1 MTVRVRC
8 CRLHEQPRIVSPP
21 ALPLLI
27 ADHRVVAGDV
37 LTAVGLLRWGLDLQ
51 RSEIQVLLAGRGI
64 ALSTGEI
71 SALSTE
77 FLLRFFLLHHRRA
90 DRIRAHLQTLPGTVW
105 LVDGTQDEGSEV
117 VFVVQ
122 EGFSRIVLDADLL
135 PNEGRTAVA
144 LVLQRNR
151 SEFGVPDAL
160 LRDFSPEIREA
171 ARRVLPGV
179 PQIGCHV
186 HFGRNLGEHLF
197 ETTYGALRQAVLQ
210 TKVLT
215 RLLDLRRRLLERTGE
230 SLLVRAFDHWARL
243 AVEYLD
249 EPRRHLSR
257 YPMTLPYHACVARAF
272 EVEDWCRRV
281 VRALAA
287 RNTTVPSV
295 GELEALLRGRL
306 HGEAVIVPFS
316 RLTRAQAWFEEI
328 RAVLRLSRNRLGD
341 PPPAPRPVG
350 EVAEELSR
358 TLERIREESRRM
370 GGPYAALGELLWEY
384 TAEHVGE
391 LLAPV
396 VGRDGR
402 ELLVDRV
409 TNLVESRHR
418 WNRQKARRRT
428 GRGRTSRE
436 MVLHGPLLAVFSNLF
451 NRAYVEAVLGDVR
464 SLPVELMAIPAEE
477 VEALRERLATG
488 RKPKGLPVRDEE
500 RAGRLLELVEV
511 LEGGGDAE
519 DGLMVGWLQGVTSQD
534 LTEV

>member
-1 MTVRVRC
+1 MVTTHVLHPQDPPRQPRLLRRGRGSPRGPARPPTPYPLHRHLPRRPRHQVPPRPGGGLRHPRPPRRPLLPRRTRQGRPRLRLRGKKRRPLPLLRPLPAFPRRCEECGHRLQAYQTWSRSIVSLEGRTTVTVRVRC
-8 CRLHEQPRIVSPP
+8 CRLHEQPRTVSPP

-215 RLLDLRRRLLERTGE
+215 RLLDLRRRLLERTRE
-230 SLLVRAFDHWARL
+230 SLLVRAFDHWARP

-249 EPRRHLSR
+249 EPRCHRSR
-257 YPMTLPYHACVARAF
+257 DPMTLPYHACVARAF

-287 RNTTVPSV
+287 RNTT
-295 GELEALLRGRL
+295 
-306 HGEAVIVPFS
+306 
-316 RLTRAQAWFEEI
+316 
-328 RAVLRLSRNRLGD
+328 
-341 PPPAPRPVG
+341 
-350 EVAEELSR
+350 
-358 TLERIREESRRM
+358 
-370 GGPYAALGELLWEY
+370 
-384 TAEHVGE
+384 
-391 LLAPV
+391 
-396 VGRDGR
+396 
-402 ELLVDRV
+402 
-409 TNLVESRHR
+409 
-418 WNRQKARRRT
+418 
-428 GRGRTSRE
+428 
-436 MVLHGPLLAVFSNLF
+436 
-451 NRAYVEAVLGDVR
+451 
-464 SLPVELMAIPAEE
+464 
-477 VEALRERLATG
+477 
-488 RKPKGLPVRDEE
+488 
-500 RAGRLLELVEV
+500 
-511 LEGGGDAE
+511 
-519 DGLMVGWLQGVTSQD
+519 
-534 LTEV
+534 